1 MKKGDLMCAVYG
13 SIFVVAFSL
22 GASFIIN
29 KNDDKTFTVIDS
41 SGKQY
46 RDLKINYGS
55 TYITKAGKAIKF
67 TGNTV
72 RIEQ

>member
-46 RDLKINYGS
+46 
-55 TYITKAGKAIKF
+55 
-67 TGNTV
+67 
-72 RIEQ
+72 